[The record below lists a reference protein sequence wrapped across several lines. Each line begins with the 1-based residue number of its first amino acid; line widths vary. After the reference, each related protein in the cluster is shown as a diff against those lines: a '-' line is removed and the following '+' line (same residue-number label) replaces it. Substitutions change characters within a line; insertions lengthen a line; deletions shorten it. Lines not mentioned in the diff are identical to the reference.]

1 MKNVLF
7 IGGSG
12 QLGSKVL
19 SIFSQFHVVN
29 VDFNAHEQAKRN
41 ILFKKENSV
50 AENNKFA
57 LENVKN
63 FGIKYDAI
71 LVTAGGWVG
80 GSIKD
85 EDYLQKVK
93 LMNEVNLYPSLL
105 AAHIATKYL
114 NPNGLI
120 VFTGAASVYKE
131 PQPDMIGYAL
141 AKAGVHYLA
150 TNLAEKT
157 AKKELIDGKVITILP
172 ETIDTP
178 TNRIAMPKAD
188 FSKWADPNQIGQLLL
203 SWVSGLNVPANGS
216 FVQLKVKNECIQLEF
231 V

>member
-80 GSIKD
+80 GSYRHKVPQSQWFD
-85 EDYLQKVK
+85 CFYWRCLGLQR
-93 LMNEVNLYPSLL
+93 
-105 AAHIATKYL
+105 T
-114 NPNGLI
+114 
-120 VFTGAASVYKE
+120 
-131 PQPDMIGYAL
+131 
-141 AKAGVHYLA
+141 
-150 TNLAEKT
+150 T
-157 AKKELIDGKVITILP
+157 A
-172 ETIDTP
+172 
-178 TNRIAMPKAD
+178 
-188 FSKWADPNQIGQLLL
+188 
-203 SWVSGLNVPANGS
+203 
-216 FVQLKVKNECIQLEF
+216 
-231 V
+231 

>member
-1 MKNVLF
+1 
-7 IGGSG
+7 
-12 QLGSKVL
+12 
-19 SIFSQFHVVN
+19 
-29 VDFNAHEQAKRN
+29 
-41 ILFKKENSV
+41 
-50 AENNKFA
+50 
-57 LENVKN
+57 
-63 FGIKYDAI
+63 
-71 LVTAGGWVG
+71 
-80 GSIKD
+80 
-85 EDYLQKVK
+85 
-93 LMNEVNLYPSLL
+93 
-105 AAHIATKYL
+105 
-114 NPNGLI
+114 
-120 VFTGAASVYKE
+120 
-131 PQPDMIGYAL
+131 MIGYAL